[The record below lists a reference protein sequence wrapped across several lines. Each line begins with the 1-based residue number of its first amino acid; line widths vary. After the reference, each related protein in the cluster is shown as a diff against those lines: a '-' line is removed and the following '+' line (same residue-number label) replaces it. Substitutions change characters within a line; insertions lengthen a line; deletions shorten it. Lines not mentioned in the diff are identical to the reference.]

1 MSKLASILY
10 LIEKMR
16 KNGFFSSSKQEV
28 RVSQVEIIKCTKEMQ
43 ETTIWVEGS
52 TVNHL
57 CNLGGTTMQK
67 HTLNSHSIA
76 NPVIQN
82 RRSEFCYN
90 IKLSFKVLW
99 ICLVFSSEIFVSKRK
114 SEVYMFQVTNVLTN
128 VPPIS
133 SWSLNKLSSYFEVI
147 KKTGSFPFNG
157 MLFFFL

>member
-1 MSKLASILY
+1 MAFFPPVNRRLELASLK
-10 LIEKMR
+10 LSNVK
-16 KNGFFSSSKQEV
+16 
-28 RVSQVEIIKCTKEMQ
+28 KEMQ

-57 CNLGGTTMQK
+57 YNLGGTTMQK

-99 ICLVFSSEIFVSKRK
+99 ICLVFSSEIFVSERK

-157 MLFFFL
+157 MLFLFL